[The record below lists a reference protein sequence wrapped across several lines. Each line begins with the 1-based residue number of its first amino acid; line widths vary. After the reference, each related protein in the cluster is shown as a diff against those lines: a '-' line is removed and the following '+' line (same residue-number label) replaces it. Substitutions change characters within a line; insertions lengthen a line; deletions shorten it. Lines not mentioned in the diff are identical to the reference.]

1 MNRRP
6 KLSLIAPKVSPE
18 EAAAVVA
25 ALEQFMRQT
34 VPTRVASEPQ
44 PSAWQQTA
52 LREAVLKPQPVAAHW
67 D

>member
-6 KLSLIAPKVSPE
+6 KLSLIAPNASPE
-18 EAAAVVA
+18 EAAALVA

-34 VPTRVASEPQ
+34 APTQVAPEPQ
-44 PSAWQQTA
+44 RSAWQQTA
-52 LREAVLKPQPVAAHW
+52 LRESVVKPQPVVAHW

>member
-6 KLSLIAPKVSPE
+6 RLSLIAPNASTE

-34 VPTRVASEPQ
+34 APAHVAPAPQ
-44 PSAWQQTA
+44 HSAWQQTA

>member
-6 KLSLIAPKVSPE
+6 KLSLIAPSASPE

-34 VPTRVASEPQ
+34 APSLVAPEPA
-44 PSAWQQTA
+44 PSAWQLAA
-52 LREAVLKPQPVAAHW
+52 LREAVSKPPSVALPW
-67 D
+67 N